1 MGLCVDFDNGKKTL
15 RLIIG
20 LRSFIHDIGLIGSMI
35 ISQLIGRM
43 SSHVSNKLIFGYYR
57 HCFLLVIIFSMQ
69 NLVFVKNFIQ
79 VFLHLF
85 KFYQFVFSFRI
96 WLWENFFFKIFWLTW
111 KIFNLLDPTLFD
123 SRVFL
128 TKSSKFHIT
137 LNKFLT
143 YPSVWINRMLNYIFT
158 FLPAVKRIF
167 EGIDHCFG
175 EHLWEDNPCTCLFVF
190 RNTKSWLTKR
200 YLPDFSAAVVR
211 K

>member
-1 MGLCVDFDNGKKTL
+1 M
-15 RLIIG
+15 IW
-20 LRSFIHDIGLIGSMI
+20 LRSFVHDIGLIGSVI
-35 ISQLIGRM
+35 VSQFIWRM

-57 HCFLLVIIFSMQ
+57 HCFLLVVIFPMQ
-69 NLVFVKNFIQ
+69 NLIFVKNFIQ

-85 KFYQFVFSFRI
+85 KFYQLIFSFRI
-96 WLWENFFFKIFWLTW
+96 WLWENLFFKIFWFIRE
-111 KIFNLLDPTLFD
+111 IFNLLDPTLFY

-143 YPSVWINRMLNYIFT
+143 YPPVWINRMLNNIFT

-167 EGIDHCFG
+167 KGVNHCFW
-175 EHLWEDNPCTCLFVF
+175 EHLWEDNPRTSLFVF
-190 RNTKSWLTKR
+190 RNTESWLTKR